1 MEVFLRVGPTPHS
14 TIHQLVGFNHVG
26 QKTNKEDK
34 NLTKTC
40 EECGSNDLKVD
51 TVRGEVVCNHCGL
64 VTDDQASANQS
75 DNAGAMW
82 GEQSYN
88 TPTKDES
95 KIKTGSKGNA
105 LGSYIGGKGQV
116 KGKWKQLSQ
125 LHAQDAKDQH
135 QMAQKTMDAAK
146 KLGGKDNAMQAKKVI
161 SLATVPL
168 DDKKLKQLE
177 EVAEG
182 QEVVLPKNSICR
194 KKTRGCNPEQNAILL
209 ALACFK
215 ALQDWAGSLNI
226 AWPQMLK
233 GTGIS
238 RQQVAAAAL
247 VIEKYLLLC
256 EKAGLIEPRVDRKTA
271 MKKVRRLEIENTGL
285 ALKKLLDGMDA
296 ELKAKVIAD
305 YQRRLAKLNE
315 PTIDESPFSS
325 EHLDA
330 KVLCAILFQISCER
344 FGVEQGLLEKIAD
357 AVGRCRN
364 TIKNKLKKLLKK
376 VKDGEL
382 VDFGV
387 LSPKD

>member
-1 MEVFLRVGPTPHS
+1 M
-14 TIHQLVGFNHVG
+14 
-26 QKTNKEDK
+26 K
-34 NLTKTC
+34 KTC
-40 EECGSNDLKVD
+40 EECGGTDLKVD
-51 TVRGEVVCNHCGL
+51 TMRGEVVCNDCGL
-64 VTDDQASANQS
+64 VTDDQASANQN

-116 KGKWKQLSQ
+116 NGKWKQLSQ

-168 DDKKLKQLE
+168 DDKKHKKLE
-177 EVAEG
+177 EVAKGE
-182 QEVVLPKNSICR
+182 EVVLPKNSVCR
-194 KKTRGCNPEQNAILL
+194 KKTRGCNPEQNATLL

-215 ALQDWAGSLNI
+215 AQQEWTGNLNI
-226 AWPQMLK
+226 SWPQMLK

-247 VIEKYLLLC
+247 VIEKYLMLC
-256 EKAGLIEPRVDRKTA
+256 EKAGLFEPRVDRKAA
-271 MKKVRRLEIENTGL
+271 MKKVRGLEIENTGL
-285 ALKKLLDGMDA
+285 ALKQLLDGMD
-296 ELKAKVIAD
+296 EKLKAKIIAD
-305 YQRRLAKLNE
+305 YQKRLSKLKE

-325 EHLDA
+325 ELIEA

-344 FGVEQGLLEKIAD
+344 FKVEQGLLEKIAD
-357 AVGRCRN
+357 AVDRCRN
-364 TIKNKLKKLLKK
+364 TIKNKLKRLLKK

-387 LSPKD
+387 LNPEH